1 MPYSTSIIKS
11 RILFPKYGL
20 PGVVR
25 ASKTDFFQMALNMLC
40 YVTLYDL
47 ELCSESEGH
56 FMTLQLYGAKRM
68 FLHIC

>member
-1 MPYSTSIIKS
+1 
-11 RILFPKYGL
+11 
-20 PGVVR
+20 
-25 ASKTDFFQMALNMLC
+25 MLC

-47 ELCSESEGH
+47 ELCLESEGH